1 MSDPSTTLC
10 APRHEFSVVVVTYNS
25 AATIRACL
33 RSIEAGGVPAEIV
46 VLDNASTDDT
56 VELVRREFPQVRLI
70 ASPSNA
76 GFGRG
81 CNQAWRETSAPYVL
95 LLNPDAQ
102 LQPGAVLALL
112 AFARATPDAGLIGP
126 RLLNPNG
133 TLQHSCFRFPNL
145 RMVRTGLFFD
155 LPIDSPQNGRYLE
168 AEYERPHPVEHLL
181 GACLLIRR
189 AAIEQVG
196 LLDEGFFM
204 YFEETDLCY
213 RMQAAGWQNWYTP
226 SATAVHVGAHS
237 TSRDPERMSAIF
249 FQSQAR
255 FWRKHYP
262 WQQQIALKGLTILGL
277 CVWSARTLRGLLCR
291 RIDAEKMRRRFASYW
306 TIACA

>member
-1 MSDPSTTLC
+1 MSDRSTTPC
-10 APRHEFSVVVVTYNS
+10 APRSELAVVVVTYNS
-25 AATIRACL
+25 AATILACL
-33 RSIEAGGVPAEIV
+33 RSIGTDGVTAEIV
-46 VLDNASTDDT
+46 VLDNASTDGT
-56 VELVRREFPQVRLI
+56 VDLIRREFPAVRLI
-70 ASPSNA
+70 ASSSNA
-76 GFGRG
+76 GFGCG
-81 CNQAWRETSAPYVL
+81 CNRAWRETRAPYVL

-102 LQPGAVLALL
+102 LQPGAALALL
-112 AFARATPDAGLIGP
+112 EFARARPRAGLVGP
-126 RLLNPNG
+126 RLLNPDG

-145 RMVRTGLFFD
+145 RMVQTGLFFD
-155 LPIDSPQNGRYLE
+155 LPIDSPRNGRYPE
-168 AEYERPHPVEHLL
+168 ADYEWARPVEHLL
-181 GACLLIRR
+181 GACLLVRR
-189 AAIEQVG
+189 AAVEQIG

-226 SATAVHVGAHS
+226 SATALHVGAHS

-262 WQQQIALKGLTILGL
+262 WRQQVALKCLTILGL
-277 CVWSARTLRGLLCR
+277 GVWSARTLRGLLCR
-291 RIDAEKMRRRFASYW
+291 RIDAETARRRFSSYW